1 MRSWRLPSLVKA
13 GEAGAFLHQLGGFFK
28 DVKTVRSGIAEMLV
42 PVRATGQVS
51 SWFGRTP

>member
-1 MRSWRLPSLVKA
+1 LVKA